1 MQPFELCVDSDL
13 SQLAAIAEFVAEGAR
28 QAGLSEDDVF
38 AVQMATD
45 EACTNS
51 IEHAYGGRT
60 GQVRVCCWTEGDQY
74 VVRITDFGEP
84 FDPESV
90 PLPDTTA
97 PLLERH
103 VGGLG
108 LFLMRELVDEIDFAS
123 DAVQGNQVILR
134 KRKSAS

>member
-1 MQPFELCVDSDL
+1 MEPFELCVDSDL
-13 SQLAAIAEFVAEGAR
+13 SHLAATPNSWLREAR

-38 AVQMATD
+38 AVQMAAD

-60 GQVRVCCWTEGDQY
+60 GEVRICCWTEGDQY

-84 FDPESV
+84 SDPESV
-90 PLPDTTA
+90 PVPTSV
-97 PLLERH
+97 PLLERSI
-103 VGGLG
+103 GGLG
-108 LFLMRELVDEIDFAS
+108 LFFMRKLVDQVDFFS

-134 KRKSAS
+134 KRKSMP

>member
-13 SQLAAIAEFVAEGAR
+13 SHLAAIAEFVAEGAR

-38 AVQMATD
+38 AVQMAAD

-51 IEHAYGGRT
+51 IEHAYGGRN

-74 VVRITDFGEP
+74 VVRITDFGDP

-90 PLPDTTA
+90 PVPDTSA
-97 PLLERH
+97 PLLERGI
-103 VGGLG
+103 GGLG
-108 LFLMRELVDEIDFAS
+108 LFFMRELVDQIDFAS

-134 KRKSAS
+134 KRKSSS